1 MMGEVKREYTP
12 EIKMEK
18 TDWTYS
24 ILLCKS
30 QIFFFNLT
38 FHFRIPTLS
47 DKLDRLFAFV
57 ADISQV

>member
-1 MMGEVKREYTP
+1 MGEVKREYTP

-18 TDWTYS
+18 TDWTYIS
-24 ILLCKS
+24 YCANRKY
-30 QIFFFNLT
+30 FFFNLT